1 MDVTPIAAAGR
12 QLIEAYRTGHFR
24 ISGTEYAGSVI
35 VIPERT
41 MVWDRA
47 EIADLQIGDFAAVLN
62 AEPALDVVLIGCGQR
77 MAPLPGAIREGL
89 REAGIGA
96 DAMDTGAACRTYNVL
111 VSENRRVAAA
121 LIAL

>member
-1 MDVTPIAAAGR
+1 MAPGGR
-12 QLIEAYRTGHFR
+12 QLIEAYRSGHFR

-41 MVWDRA
+41 MIWDRA
-47 EIADLQIGDFAAVLN
+47 EIADLQISDFATVLN